1 MKPNRSIESHP
12 WSRPVPSVSA
22 SSSAA
27 SENRLKPR
35 NNILFVLSGKDRSYP
50 PVNDLN
56 MPEATHEP
64 VPRDELDGAREG
76 GWNAGGPIVFLFIA
90 AAGIMWAAM
99 VASIIKMAYEGLIAL
114 SQWQNWLFR

>member
-1 MKPNRSIESHP
+1 MPP
-12 WSRPVPSVSA
+12 VSA

-35 NNILFVLSGKDRSYP
+35 NNILFVLSGKDGSCPR
-50 PVNDLN
+50 VNDLK
-56 MPEATHEP
+56 MPEVTGEP
-64 VPRDELDGAREG
+64 VPCEDGATEG

-114 SQWQNWLFR
+114 MQWQDWLFR